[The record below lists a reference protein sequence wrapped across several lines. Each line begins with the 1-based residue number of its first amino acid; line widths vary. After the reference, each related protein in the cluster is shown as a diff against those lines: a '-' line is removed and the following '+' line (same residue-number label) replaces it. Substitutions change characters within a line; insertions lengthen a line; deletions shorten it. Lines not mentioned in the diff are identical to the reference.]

1 MATIINHYIDL
12 TKVDKSRLR
21 EGKFLQVTTV
31 VNDETKYGNNVGTY
45 ESLSK
50 EEKDSG
56 KKRNYIGNG
65 KVVWTDGAITVA
77 EKEAAVSS
85 ANGTTTKDEDLPF

>member
-21 EGKFLQVTTV
+21 EGKFLQITTV

-45 ESLSK
+45 ESMSK
-50 EEKDSG
+50 DEKDSG

-65 KVVWTDGAITVA
+65 KVVWTDGNIGVA
-77 EKEAAVSS
+77 DKEETAPAT
-85 ANGTTTKDEDLPF
+85 NGKVTTNEDLPF